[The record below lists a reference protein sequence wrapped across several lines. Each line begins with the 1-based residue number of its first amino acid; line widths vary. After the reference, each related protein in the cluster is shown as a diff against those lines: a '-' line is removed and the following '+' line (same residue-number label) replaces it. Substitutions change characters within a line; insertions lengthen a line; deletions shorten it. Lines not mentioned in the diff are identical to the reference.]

1 MANPKNTG
9 TYTGRVTRLHFIYD
23 KSNEPFQLRFV
34 IKVERGEITKS
45 GKKLYD
51 FLPMRIS
58 GAKRMHIA
66 RRLKEGDYISI
77 TGAMRSELYEVNGKP
92 YYGVYVNVEDLAW
105 ITNGRPNY
113 SLDGDGIPAPPIE
126 ELPFG

>member
-23 KSNEPFQLRFV
+23 KTNEPFQLRFV

-66 RRLKEGDYISI
+66 RRLKEGIISVLQ
-77 TGAMRSELYEVNGKP
+77 GLCVASHMK
-92 YYGVYVNVEDLAW
+92 
-105 ITNGRPNY
+105 
-113 SLDGDGIPAPPIE
+113 
-126 ELPFG
+126 

>member
-1 MANPKNTG
+1 MANPKNSG
-9 TYTGRVTRLHFIYD
+9 TYTGRVTRLHFICD
-23 KSNEPFQLRFV
+23 KTNEPFQLRFV
-34 IKVERGEITKS
+34 IKVERVGISKS

-66 RRLKEGDYISI
+66 QWLKEGDYIST
-77 TGAMRSELYEVNGKP
+77 TGDMRSESYEVNGKP